1 MPHEGGCRLV
11 SKTLL
16 HIVIAMLARWFD
28 SFEQEIDV
36 IKALDRHL
44 VFAPCIRERWLMVPR
59 EVRAIPV

>member
-16 HIVIAMLARWFD
+16 HFVLAMLARWFD

-36 IKALDRHL
+36 IKALD
-44 VFAPCIRERWLMVPR
+44 
-59 EVRAIPV
+59 

>member
-16 HIVIAMLARWFD
+16 HFVLAMLARWFD

-36 IKALDRHL
+36 IKALYLHL
-44 VFAPCIRERWLMVPR
+44 VFVGCVRERWLMAP
-59 EVRAIPV
+59 RAIPV